1 MRGFMR
7 FSSALRTHPAVLAF
21 PVIGL
26 FFAFVFLTSTRHIE
40 RLIAVPWA
48 AQVASYAVHAP
59 VPMAAAAVAGLAA
72 VEATRL
78 RALGTWEL
86 GAARSTWRIAVQPI
100 LIAVLSLSVLTAGVT
115 AGGLWVV
122 GVLPDLYVLHLMAIV
137 VVLLTAH
144 AVIGFVIGRR
154 FHALYAAP
162 LVAVLVFIGISFPL
176 GTDSYW
182 AHHVTGSIAWLGFGE
197 AYSPAMTAAALLPTV
212 CLAVACVV
220 LAAPRRIRVSSVA
233 TSLVIAVSG
242 LLCAY
247 GITKDWHSIAPA
259 AKGLAPITCE
269 GDTPEVCLPSAG
281 SEHIREIQSE
291 LAEMT
296 GQLQA
301 KGVIIERPVR
311 ITDLTVADVQQ
322 LDTRGGHWALD
333 LVPGNAD
340 KALRENI
347 AIAVV
352 GIPCAKPDWNA
363 LHYNTLWAARTI
375 GVEGEYLAWLS
386 RETQQFSQ
394 GQSRGQLLA
403 EMDRVNKLPL
413 QEQKTWYAERLRHA
427 CGAGS

>member
-1 MRGFMR
+1 MRI
-7 FSSALRTHPAVLAF
+7 STALRTHPAVLAF
-21 PVIGL
+21 PLIGL
-26 FFAFVFLTSTRHIE
+26 FFAFVFLTSTRNIE
-40 RLIAVPWA
+40 RLIAVPWP

-86 GAARSTWRIAVQPI
+86 GAARPTWRITVQPI

-115 AGGLWVV
+115 AGGLWMV

-144 AVIGFVIGRR
+144 AVIGFVLGRR

-162 LVAVLVFIGISFPL
+162 AVAVAVFLGISFPL

-197 AYSPAMTAAALLPTV
+197 AYSPAMTVAALLPTV
-212 CLAVACVV
+212 CLAIACVL
-220 LAAPRRIRVSSVA
+220 LAGPRRIRVPAVA
-233 TSLVIAVSG
+233 ASLVIAVSG
-242 LLCAY
+242 LVGAY

-259 AKGLAPITCE
+259 AKGFAPITCE
-269 GDTPEVCLPSAG
+269 GNEPEVCLPSAG
-281 SEHIREIQSE
+281 AEHIGEIRAE
-291 LAEMT
+291 LAAMT
-296 GQLQA
+296 EELQA
-301 KGVIIERPVR
+301 RGVIVEKPTR
-311 ITDLTVADVQQ
+311 ITDVTVADGRQ
-322 LDTRGGHWALD
+322 LDTRGEHWALD

-340 KALRENI
+340 KVLRENF

-375 GVEGEYLAWLS
+375 GVESEYLAWLS
-386 RETQQFSQ
+386 RETQHFGQ
-394 GQSRGQLLA
+394 GQSREQLLT
-403 EMDRVNKLPL
+403 EMNRVSRLPVR
-413 QEQKTWYAERLRHA
+413 EQKAWYADQLRQA
-427 CGAGS
+427 CGAGR

>member
-1 MRGFMR
+1 MRI
-7 FSSALRTHPAVLAF
+7 SSALRTHPAVLAF

-26 FFAFVFLTSTRHIE
+26 FFAFVFFTSTRHIE
-40 RLIAVPWA
+40 RLIAVPWP

-86 GAARSTWRIAVQPI
+86 GAARSTWRIALQPV

-122 GVLPDLYVLHLMAIV
+122 GVFPDLYVLHLMGMV

-162 LVAVLVFIGISFPL
+162 LVAVAVFIGISFPL

-220 LAAPRRIRVSSVA
+220 LAGPRRIRVASVA
-233 TSLVIAVSG
+233 TSLVIAVGG
-242 LLCAY
+242 LLGAY
-247 GITKDWHSIAPA
+247 GITKDWRSIAPA
-259 AKGLAPITCE
+259 AKGFAPVTCE
-269 GDTPEVCLPSAG
+269 GEMPEVCLPSAG
-281 SEHIREIQSE
+281 AEHISRIQAE
-291 LAEMT
+291 LAKMT
-296 GQLQA
+296 GALHA
-301 KGVIIERPVR
+301 KGIITEKPSR
-311 ITDLTVADVQQ
+311 ITDVTVADVRQ
-322 LDTRGGHWALD
+322 LDTRGEHWALD

-340 KALRENI
+340 KVLRENI
-347 AIAVV
+347 PIAVV

-363 LHYNTLWAARTI
+363 LHYNTLWAARTT
-375 GVEGEYLAWLS
+375 GLESEYLAWLS
-386 RETQQFSQ
+386 HETQQFGQ
-394 GQSRGQLLA
+394 GQSREQLLA
-403 EMDRVNKLPL
+403 EMARVSKLPVR
-413 QEQKTWYAERLRHA
+413 EQKIWYAEQLRRA
-427 CGAGS
+427 CGAGR

>member
-1 MRGFMR
+1 MR

-26 FFAFVFLTSTRHIE
+26 FFSFVFLTSTRNID
-40 RLIAVPWA
+40 RLIAVPWP
-48 AQVASYAVHAP
+48 AQAASYAVHAP

-86 GAARSTWRIAVQPI
+86 GASRATWRIAVQPI
-100 LIAVLSLSVLTAGVT
+100 LIAVLSLSLLTGGVT

-122 GVLPDLYVLHLMAIV
+122 GVLPDLYVLHLMGIV

-154 FHALYAAP
+154 LHALYAAP
-162 LVAVLVFIGISFPL
+162 LVSVMIFIGISFPL

-182 AHHVTGSIAWLGFGE
+182 AHHVSGSIAWVGFGE
-197 AYSPAMTAAALLPTV
+197 AYSLSMTAAAVLPTV
-212 CLAVACVV
+212 CLALACAV
-220 LAAPRRIRVSSVA
+220 LAGPRRVRVSSVA
-233 TSLVIAVSG
+233 AALAIAGSG
-242 LLCAY
+242 LLGAY
-247 GITKDWHSIAPA
+247 SITKDWHSIAPA
-259 AKGLAPITCE
+259 AKGLAPVTCE
-269 GDTPEVCLPSAG
+269 GDMPEVCLPSAG
-281 SEHIREIQSE
+281 SEHIKEIQAE
-291 LAEMT
+291 LDRMT
-296 GQLQA
+296 GRLRA
-301 KGVIIERPVR
+301 KGVIDEKPTR

-322 LDTRGGHWALD
+322 PDTKGEHWTLG

-352 GIPCAKPDWNA
+352 GMPCEKPDWNT
-363 LHYNTLWAARTI
+363 LHFNTLWAARTT
-375 GVEGEYLAWLS
+375 GVESEYLAWLS
-386 RETQQFSQ
+386 RETQEFSQ

-403 EMDRVNKLPL
+403 EMARVNKLPT
-413 QEQKTWYAERLRHA
+413 QEQKTWYAERLRYA
-427 CGAGS
+427 CRAGR

>member
-1 MRGFMR
+1 MR

-21 PVIGL
+21 PLIGL
-26 FFAFVFLTSTRHIE
+26 FFAFVFVTSTRHIE
-40 RLIAVPWA
+40 RLIAVPWP

-59 VPMAAAAVAGLAA
+59 VPMAAAAAAGLAA

-86 GAARSTWRIAVQPI
+86 GAARSGWRIAVQPI
-100 LIAVLSLSVLTAGVT
+100 LITVVSLSVLTAGVT

-162 LVAVLVFIGISFPL
+162 TVAVAVFVGISFPL

-220 LAAPRRIRVSSVA
+220 LAAPRRIHVASVA
-233 TSLVIAVSG
+233 VSLVIAVGG
-242 LLCAY
+242 LLGAY
-247 GITKDWHSIAPA
+247 GIAKDWHSIAPA
-259 AKGLAPITCE
+259 AKGFAPVTCE
-269 GDTPEVCLPSAG
+269 GEKPEVCLPSAG
-281 SEHIREIQSE
+281 SEHIGEIQAE

-296 GQLQA
+296 DKLRA
-301 KGVIIERPVR
+301 KGVIVEKPTR
-311 ITDLTVADVQQ
+311 ITDVSVAGVRQS
-322 LDTRGGHWALD
+322 DTRGEHWALD

-340 KALRENI
+340 KVLRENI
-347 AIAVV
+347 AIEVV
-352 GIPCAKPDWNA
+352 GIPCARPDWNA
-363 LHYNTLWAARTI
+363 LHYNTLWVARTA
-375 GVEGEYLAWLS
+375 GVESEYLAWLS
-386 RETQQFSQ
+386 RETQQFTQ
-394 GQSRGQLLA
+394 GQSREQLLA
-403 EMDRVNKLPL
+403 EMDSVSRLPL
-413 QEQKTWYAERLRHA
+413 REQKAWYADELRRA
-427 CGAGS
+427 CGAGNRT